1 MPNWCYNSLKVKG
14 DKEKVK
20 EFMSKAILITGE
32 GQDKEVKEISLMAL
46 YPTPQR
52 LLDAKCPS
60 DDDAMK
66 ANLIGEYG
74 YPNWYSWRLSKWGTK
89 WDLASPAL
97 SDSKED
103 KNKLKVTYTF
113 DTAWSPPINAF
124 EKISK
129 DFPELKFN
137 LKYSEEGMEFCG
149 QVFYKDGI
157 TDNVDVDWNS
167 AIGRSIRRSL

>member
-74 YPNWYSWRLSKWGTK
+74 YADWYAWRLAKWGTK

-97 SDSKED
+97 SDSKET
-103 KNKLKVTYTF
+103 NKTLKVVYRF
-113 DTAWSPPINAF
+113 DTAWSPPTAVL
-124 EKISK
+124 KALSVC
-129 DFPELKFN
+129 FPEVRITDIWR
-137 LKYSEEGMEFCG
+137 EEGG
-149 QVFYKDGI
+149 QRGTIYCENGEVLY
-157 TDNVDVDWNS
+157 
-167 AIGRSIRRSL
+167 R